1 MRNRKQR
8 YWDLAGRCFCVPPRF
23 SDSRGVLLFPHMKRC
38 VTQPFLTLARWGT
51 RQIGVCV
58 SASWLCSFQLGQT
71 RQILALKRMAKF
83 TQFCILDLAK
93 PYGLFDT
100 FLSSLLNQ
108 FPESIFTARTHC
120 SVGGVEE
127 RRLFRAAD
135 FPRAFLPRASSCRS
149 CRLSLPKGP
158 APSSRLHSLST
169 APCPSTVFFSLFFT
183 LSLSE
188 PSSWSWSGIASA
200 IGECGWRWKGGV
212 EAPGGPRVSF
222 S

>member
-1 MRNRKQR
+1 
-8 YWDLAGRCFCVPPRF
+8 
-23 SDSRGVLLFPHMKRC
+23 
-38 VTQPFLTLARWGT
+38 
-51 RQIGVCV
+51 
-58 SASWLCSFQLGQT
+58 
-71 RQILALKRMAKF
+71 MAKF

-158 APSSRLHSLST
+158 APSSCLHSLST
-169 APCPSTVFFSLFFT
+169 APCPCTVFSFFSLLHT
-183 LSLSE
+183 ELIRAKLLVLIRNRLCDRGVRPEVKRRSRGTRGA
-188 PSSWSWSGIASA
+188 SGQL
-200 IGECGWRWKGGV
+200 
-212 EAPGGPRVSF
+212 
-222 S
+222 